1 MLPLSV
7 SSQRNE
13 NFKRINKEGDFQ
25 GVTQFRGILKL
36 RTPEIGFL
44 IYSIGATAFY
54 VRCGCPEQAKTLA
67 NVKIFGDG
75 KVLADEEER
84 QYWEKANQDREEK
97 LGGKVQL
104 KASRVRGKDKV
115 VRQFKQGPRP

>member
-1 MLPLSV
+1 
-7 SSQRNE
+7 
-13 NFKRINKEGDFQ
+13 
-25 GVTQFRGILKL
+25 
-36 RTPEIGFL
+36 
-44 IYSIGATAFY
+44 
-54 VRCGCPEQAKTLA
+54 LA